1 MSVCSNEAKVG
12 SRIVKALQDA
22 YEVLLQ
28 LLRDPKAD
36 KKLYQWKCE
45 NYSSRLVCSS
55 GFFGSTQQSPIQ
67 MIFCNTWEKFLVCFT
82 FPFTNTQSRGIVH
95 LRHGRRG
102 KSKMLDSFVTYV
114 LTYYTLSMLLL
125 LVSALLSY
133 ILIHK

>member
-12 SRIVKALQDA
+12 SRIVKALKDA
-22 YEVLLQ
+22 YEVLLH
-28 LLRDPKAD
+28 LFRDPKAD
-36 KKLYQWKCE
+36 RRQLYEWKCE

-55 GFFGSTQQSPIQ
+55 DLFGSTQQSPIQ
-67 MIFCNTWEKFLVCFT
+67 MIFCNTWKKFLVCFT

-114 LTYYTLSMLLL
+114 LTYYTLSMLL
-125 LVSALLSY
+125 VSALLSY
-133 ILIHK
+133 ILFHK